1 VAHFDSK
8 AAPATEPGKQGQKE
22 FQRARGERR
31 IRDAE
36 GVEFEALKAPRME
49 TLKASKEWG
58 RLSAD

>member
-1 VAHFDSK
+1 VAHFDIK

-22 FQRARGERR
+22 FQGTHGERR

-49 TLKASKEWG
+49 TLKASKE
-58 RLSAD
+58 